1 MSYASAVLQR
11 KFGLGQQYDPNALAY
26 FSAAGITPASA
37 TPTAYD
43 QAATF
48 NGTNQYLSITS
59 NSSLQ
64 VAGTSFT
71 FAGWVNIPTGT
82 SASEIIGKWAN
93 VYEYLIY
100 WTGTQI
106 GFYASNPSY
115 SVAITIP
122 TNQWIYVVAWYDL
135 SLQTMNIQ
143 YNNGSVA
150 SSSNTIGFLSSTTA
164 LSIAHNLD
172 ITSPTYLN
180 CSQAGW
186 GFWKRVLTS
195 NERTALYNAGNG
207 LTYSGI
213 QQAGLSSNL
222 VSYWELNENSG
233 ASLYYD
239 SVTSTGNNLTP
250 YNTPTNS
257 VGPIATAT
265 ASSQSLINT
274 FVKGIKGLGLWNSMV
289 CWPLRSSQNASSGY
303 SALALG
309 GVSGTFTGT
318 LNGSSYPIW
327 NTNGIYSSG
336 AGSVVPN
343 IVLANT
349 NLSAYTARTWLSI
362 INPITPDP
370 SDWNIAD
377 TANYGMQYGGGAG
390 QGMNMGIGYKF
401 TANQSGSYA
410 NYTSVGASIPSYGVF
425 SGYGIAMNGTT
436 LTHYQNA
443 TADATA
449 STGTYSSVTDSNSIR
464 LMAFNGGAVNDRG
477 INGTMAVFMD
487 FRVGL
492 NSTQYASVYTLY
504 KQTLGLG
511 LALS

>member
-1 MSYASAVLQR
+1 MGNANLEIGN
-11 KFGLGQQYDPNALAY
+11 GLNLIKGSLTDLDANTYCAN
-26 FSAAGITPASA
+26 AGIGASTQ

-48 NGTNQYLSITS
+48 NGTNQYLSVAS

-71 FAGWVNIPTGT
+71 FAGWVNIPTGA

-106 GFYASNPSY
+106 GFYANPS
-115 SVAITIP
+115 SINVTITIP
-122 TNQWIYVVAWYDL
+122 TNQWVYVVTWYDI

-143 YNNGSVA
+143 YNNGSVV
-150 SSSNTIGFLSSTTA
+150 SISNTIGFLSSTTA

-195 NERTALYNAGNG
+195 NERTSLYNAGNG

-222 VSYWELNENSG
+222 VSYWALNQTSG

-239 SVTSTGNNLTP
+239 SVTASGNNLTP

-274 FVKGIKGLGLWNSMV
+274 FVKGIKGLGLWNNFV
-289 CWPLRSSQNASSGY
+289 CWPLRSSMNNSSVQTTAYSLGGLTTQNA
-303 SALALG
+303 
-309 GVSGTFTGT
+309 T
-318 LNGSSYPIW
+318 
-327 NTNGIYSSG
+327 
-336 AGSVVPN
+336 
-343 IVLANT
+343 LANAPTWASQGLNFNGT
-349 NLSAYTARTWLSI
+349 NQFLDAGQNSSLIFTTQDFSGISI
-362 INPITPDP
+362 NNPNT
-370 SDWNIAD
+370 SNF
-377 TANYGMQYGGGAG
+377 ANYGTPISFGVYPSSGWIFQY
-390 QGMNMGIGYKF
+390 
-401 TANQSGSYA
+401 S
-410 NYTSVGASIPSYGVF
+410 PSNEFLLVTN
-425 SGYGIAMNGTT
+425 NGTAGIQYSNNVITAGVNSAIAFSRTGSSAT
-436 LTHYQNA
+436 LYQNA
-443 TADATA
+443 TNVTTTSAPMVNP
-449 STGTYSSVTDSNSIR
+449 STPSQNMFLGGKAGYFQGTSVLSSV
-464 LMAFNGGAVNDRG
+464 FNVSLSA
-477 INGTMAVFMD
+477 
-487 FRVGL
+487 
-492 NSTQYASVYTLY
+492 TQQSLVYSLL
-504 KQTLGLG
+504 KQTLAVGLS
-511 LALS
+511 LP